1 MAFNNKT
8 CAAAAAGPQVRGTVA
23 SRWGEWTVDV
33 VRRGTNGTLFATMHN
48 FWSGNGALK

>member
-8 CAAAAAGPQVRGTVA
+8 CVAGAGPLVRGTVA
-23 SRWGEWTVDV
+23 SPWGGWTVDV
-33 VRRGTNGTLFATMHN
+33 VRRSTNGTLFATIHN